1 MQRLLLLEYLPKQ
14 IIIEILNI
22 YFQAAESGNL
32 DDFNRLFIAE
42 PARLEVRDSK
52 GRAAVHQAAAR
63 NKLNIL
69 KFIRN
74 HGGGKYYTILYWYV
88 IFICVG
94 CRYIV
99 RERIASR
106 NLTSNL
112 D

>member
-1 MQRLLLLEYLPKQ
+1 MK
-14 IIIEILNI
+14 IC
-22 YFQAAESGNL
+22 FQAAESGNL

-74 HGGGKYYTILYWYV
+74 HGGGKYYTILY
-88 IFICVG
+88 
-94 CRYIV
+94 
-99 RERIASR
+99 
-106 NLTSNL
+106 
-112 D
+112 

>member
-1 MQRLLLLEYLPKQ
+1 
-14 IIIEILNI
+14 
-22 YFQAAESGNL
+22 L

-74 HGGGKYYTILYWYV
+74 HGGGKYYTMLY
-88 IFICVG
+88 
-94 CRYIV
+94 
-99 RERIASR
+99 
-106 NLTSNL
+106 
-112 D
+112 